1 MKLHIEDIKKS
12 FGDKEVLKG
21 CSGVFEQGR
30 IYGLL
35 GRNGAG
41 KTTLFK
47 AIYGDFEDFSGRAE
61 IEEDDG
67 STHKLNGD
75 EIGMIFSQPMIPDF
89 LTGYEFIKFY
99 SEALEAETD
108 IDALFG
114 KLNFDMQDR
123 DRLIK
128 GYSSGMKSKLHL
140 MTLLISKPPVMLLDE
155 PLTSLDVVVAEEIK
169 NILLGFKKNHIII
182 FSTHIMQLAKDMCDE
197 IVLLKDGV
205 LETIE
210 GLDKASKEYERK
222 IIEHLTAGETPP
234 YEAEAGSY
242 GKQHSGEEAG
252 QGSFSRENLSREE
265 TRTRGEE
272 AE

>member
-1 MKLHIEDIKKS
+1 MRLHIEDIKKN
-12 FGDKEVLKG
+12 FGEKEVLKG
-21 CSGVFEQGR
+21 CSGIFEQGR

-41 KTTLFK
+41 KTTLLK
-47 AIYGDFEDFSGRAE
+47 AIYGDFEDFSGSAK

-67 STHKLNGD
+67 TVRELSGD

-99 SEALEAETD
+99 SEAIGKEVDIEAIFD
-108 IDALFG
+108 R
-114 KLNFDMQDR
+114 LNFDEKDGH
-123 DRLIK
+123 RLIK

-169 NILLGFKKNHIII
+169 NILLGFKEEHIII

-197 IVLLKDGV
+197 IVLLKDGI

-210 GLDKASKEYERK
+210 GLDKASSEYERK
-222 IIEHLTAGETPP
+222 IIEHLTAGDMPTSEAS
-234 YEAEAGSY
+234 EAETAENSVN
-242 GKQHSGEEAG
+242 GEEVGIDVAD
-252 QGSFSRENLSREE
+252 L
-265 TRTRGEE
+265 
-272 AE
+272 